1 MRMAKISV
9 IIPVYNVESYLRKC
23 LDSVVSQ
30 TYSDLEILLIN
41 DGSLDNCGEIC
52 DEYAAKD
59 ARIKVFHKENGGVSS
74 ALNIGLRQFTG
85 DFVGFVDSDD
95 WVEPDLFAELL
106 SSIDGC
112 DISVCSYYKEQ
123 TTGSEIVTNAKQIDK
138 TPIPYENMLLYPLM
152 RDDYM
157 GFCGYMW
164 NKLFRGN
171 LFRGMQFDERINYA
185 QDVLLYSELVKNN
198 KAKGRYINKPL
209 YHYVVSRQDS
219 ITNSD
224 SFNVKG
230 VILEVY
236 KRVEALLPSEHKFWA
251 RGFYCHHASVIC
263 ELALMKNNKDMLIK
277 MQREIIEH
285 YKDYK
290 RTNIEFPEKLKRLD
304 NLLSQ
309 TL

>member
-171 LFRGMQFDERINYA
+171 LFSGLQFDEQINYA
-185 QDVLLYSELVKNN
+185 QDVLLYTELVNDK

>member
-52 DEYAAKD
+52 DEYAARD

-74 ALNIGLRQFTG
+74 ALNVGLRQFTG

-164 NKLFRGN
+164 NKLLRGN
-171 LFRGMQFDERINYA
+171 LFSGLQFDEQINYA
-185 QDVLLYSELVKNN
+185 QDVLLYTELVNDK
-198 KAKGRYINKPL
+198 KAQGRYINKPL

-224 SFNVKG
+224 SFNVKV